1 MYKQCTSEWS
11 RHGSKN
17 TVVRREWTKDDLR
30 QLKAMAKE
38 NAGVAKVVKKLKRT
52 VQATTMKASTLG
64 ISLSTPLKR
73 VS

>member
-1 MYKQCTSEWS
+1 M
-11 RHGSKN
+11 
-17 TVVRREWTKDDLR
+17 
-30 QLKAMAKE
+30 KAMAKE